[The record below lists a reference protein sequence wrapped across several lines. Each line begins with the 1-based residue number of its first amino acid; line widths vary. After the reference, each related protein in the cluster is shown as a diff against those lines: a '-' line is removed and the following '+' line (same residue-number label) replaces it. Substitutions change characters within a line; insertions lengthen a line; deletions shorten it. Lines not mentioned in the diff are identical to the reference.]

1 MKGGKVKT
9 PAIWGNLP
17 QGAVVVVDSAPLIY
31 VLDEHPQFA
40 TQFVGLF
47 EAAEAGDLQL
57 AISTITLAE
66 VLAGPYK
73 AGQTLLA
80 KRYERA
86 LLQYIVIPVSASIAV
101 LAAQL
106 RSRYRLKLPDAMQL
120 ATALDAGSSAFVTH
134 DIDFSAVEGIL
145 ILTGNSER
153 C

>member
-1 MKGGKVKT
+1 MKGKR
-9 PAIWGNLP
+9 PSLWGDLP
-17 QGAVVVVDSAPLIY
+17 QGGVVVVDSAPLIY

-40 TQFVGLF
+40 AQFVGLF
-47 EAAEAGDLQL
+47 EAAEAGELQI

-66 VLAGPYK
+66 VLTGPYK

-86 LLQYIVIPVSASIAV
+86 LLHYNVIPVSATIAV

-120 ATALDAGSSAFVTH
+120 ATALDVGANAFVTH
-134 DIDFSAVEGIL
+134 DIDFAGVEGIH
-145 ILTGNSER
+145 ILTGN
-153 C
+153 

>member
-1 MKGGKVKT
+1 MKGGKT
-9 PAIWGNLP
+9 RGSALWGDLP
-17 QGAVVVVDSAPLIY
+17 QGATVVVDSAPLIY

-40 TQFVGLF
+40 NQFVGLF
-47 EAAEAGDLQL
+47 EAAEAGALHI

-66 VLAGPYK
+66 VLTGPYR

-86 LLQYIVIPVSASIAV
+86 LLQYNVIPVSATIAV

-120 ATALDAGSSAFVTH
+120 ATALDVGASAFVTH
-134 DIDFSAVEGIL
+134 DADFSGVEGIR
-145 ILTGNSER
+145 ILTGGIV
-153 C
+153 

>member
-1 MKGGKVKT
+1 VKGSKAKA
-9 PAIWGNLP
+9 PRLWGGLTH
-17 QGAVVVVDSAPLIY
+17 GATVVVDSAPLIY

-40 TQFVGLF
+40 TLFVGLF
-47 EAAEAGDLQL
+47 EAAEAGDLQI

-66 VLAGPYK
+66 VLTGPYK

-86 LLQYIVIPVSASIAV
+86 LLHYNVIPVSASIAV

-120 ATALDAGSSAFVTH
+120 ATALDVGAIAFVTH
-134 DIDFSAVEGIL
+134 DVDFAGVEGIQ
-145 ILTGNSER
+145 ILTGN
-153 C
+153 